1 MPSTEVARP
10 MLRVTPGG
18 RYRVEH
24 GGIRPD
30 DPAGPVENEESGDVS
45 AVSDDTP
52 RTDGLD
58 DAVGI
63 FAAQRR
69 RLFGIAYRMLG
80 TVADAEDIVQ
90 ETWIRWQGAD
100 RAHVAEPAAFLAT
113 IATRLSIN
121 VLQSARARRE
131 TYVGPWLPEPVNTD
145 DDPALGAER
154 AEALQFAILL
164 TLEKLTPT
172 ERAAYI
178 LREAFDYPYPR
189 IAEVISSSVAGAR
202 QLVSRAR
209 AHLRSARQAAVG
221 PSDQRRLLE
230 AFLTAAQH
238 GDAHELEKLFADDV
252 VSYTDGDGVKLA
264 ARIPVTGRVRV
275 AKFVAAF
282 AHHFWTEKSIG
293 WVRVNDQPAAILLEN
308 GVVTTMLTVTTS
320 AEGIVQLLWVMNPD
334 KLGHV
339 TALTA

>member
-1 MPSTEVARP
+1 MDSTEDHRSP
-10 MLRVTPGG
+10 QR
-18 RYRVEH
+18 
-24 GGIRPD
+24 
-30 DPAGPVENEESGDVS
+30 GD
-45 AVSDDTP
+45 
-52 RTDGLD
+52 LD
-58 DAVGI
+58 DAVEV
-63 FAAQRR
+63 FAQQRR

-90 ETWIRWQGAD
+90 DTWIRWQNTD
-100 RAHVAEPAAFLAT
+100 RGRVAEPAAFLAT

-121 VLQSARARRE
+121 VLQSAHSRRE
-131 TYVGPWLPEPVNTD
+131 TYIGPWLPEPVNTD

-189 IAEVISSSVAGAR
+189 IAEVISTSVVSAR

-209 AHLRSARQAAVG
+209 GHLASARQSTVAA
-221 PSDQRRLLE
+221 SDQRRLLE
-230 AFLTAAQH
+230 AFLTAAQK
-238 GDAHELEKLFADDV
+238 GDAQALEKLFAEDV
-252 VSYTDGDGVKLA
+252 VSYTDGNGVKLA
-264 ARIPVTGRVRV
+264 ARIPVIGRGRV

-282 AHHFWTEKSIG
+282 AHHFWIGKSIG
-293 WVRVNDQPAAILLEN
+293 WVHVNGQPAATLIEN
-308 GVVTTMLTVTTS
+308 GVVTTIVTVTTS
-320 AEGIVQLLWVMNPD
+320 ADGILQLLWVMSPQ

-339 TALTA
+339 TAVDV